1 MPEHPKQLASRSTHH
16 GWLKHLS
23 PVLLLALICIY
34 MAPASAAEAANL
46 PDGRAYELVTRYAQD
61 ETEVGLDGLEPYFTA
76 AATNGDVIDWEGFG
90 ACCGATSGGV
100 SVYQSSRGTAGWQA
114 KTLSPTPSEPLTG
127 LLEEQAPVFWSNDL
141 SQTIFATPS
150 SYAPSDKRAPK
161 SGSIDL
167 YLQGPT
173 GALTWLSQGP
183 TGTGTGTDVAQ
194 FEGATPNLGEV
205 LFGTTEQLTTNATGL
220 EHQKTAQYLYVRDV
234 EDETT
239 SLIDVDN
246 SGKLISPYGARLGNA
261 GPPKEALIVLKS
273 GGTITHA
280 VSEDGQKI
288 FFESPPEGVSE
299 PAGVEP
305 HLYMRD
311 LANNTTIPLDNPEST
326 GSAQYQ
332 GASADGSLVFFT
344 SDEGLDGASTA
355 NELYVFNTTTT
366 PIGPIPPMSAI
377 PMASG
382 TGILGVA
389 AISNDG
395 SKVFF
400 VASGVLANNVNSVG
414 LAALANEPNLYMYE
428 TGTGRTVFV
437 AALAPPDIYTC
448 KPTCASHELSN
459 LGPISQPDI
468 YRPDA
473 TTPDGSV
480 FVFTSSNNLAENNHT
495 PTTVL
500 TEPAYAEQHRLTVA
514 STSGFHPRHTI
525 EIGRGD
531 KEELETVET
540 IDSPTELTFSEY
552 GPAIVDGLAQEQP
565 EGSEVSEVNEEVYR
579 YESDENSL
587 TCVSCTPAGV
597 VATGSAT
604 LGETGGGSY
613 APANHAPPMSENGS
627 LIFFD
632 SPDPLVPGMAE
643 PQTNKLF
650 EPTSVYE
657 WENGTVSLIA
667 EGATTEAVLNGTT
680 PIGSD
685 VFFTTRRQLTP
696 GPNAGYTHI
705 YDARVGGG
713 FTEPSQP
720 PAAPCA
726 DEACRAFGSP
736 TIFSAPPG
744 SAGITELTEPLPEAS
759 SPRFAV
765 SKITGRQRAALA
777 RTGQVTLTVIVTA
790 AGKLTAN
797 AIARLHGKDER
808 VARASATTRDAT
820 TTTLTLRLSK
830 PARAALAA
838 NKTLTLR
845 LEVTYSTTG
854 ATDIAKLT
862 VGGSMSKRAAPES
875 HSHA

>member
-1 MPEHPKQLASRSTHH
+1 MAAAS
-16 GWLKHLS
+16 
-23 PVLLLALICIY
+23 
-34 MAPASAAEAANL
+34 SAHAANL

-61 ETEVGLDGLEPYFTA
+61 QTEVGLDGLEPYFTA

-100 SVYQSSRGTAGWQA
+100 NVYQSSRGTAGWQA

-150 SYAPSDKRAPK
+150 SYAPPDKRAPK

-183 TGTGTGTDVAQ
+183 TGTGAGTDVAQ

-205 LFGTTEQLTTNATGL
+205 LFGTAEQLTANATGL
-220 EHQKTAQYLYVRDV
+220 EHQKTAQYLYARDV

-239 SLIDVDN
+239 SLINVDN

-261 GPPKEALIVLKS
+261 GPPKEALIVLKA
-273 GGTITHA
+273 GGTVTHA

-311 LANNTTIPLDNPEST
+311 LADSTTTSLDNPEST

-332 GASADGSLVFFT
+332 GASADGSIVFFT
-344 SDEGLDGASTA
+344 SDEGIDGASTA
-355 NELYVFNTTTT
+355 NELYAFNTTTT
-366 PIGPIPPMSAI
+366 PIGPIPPMSAV
-377 PMASG
+377 PVASG
-382 TGILGVA
+382 AGIIGVA

-400 VASGVLANNVNSVG
+400 VASSVLANNVNSVG

-437 AALAPPDIYTC
+437 GTLAPPDIYTC

-480 FVFTSSNNLAENNHT
+480 FVFTSSNNLTENNHT
-495 PTTVL
+495 PNTVL
-500 TEPAYAEQHRLTVA
+500 TFPAYAGQHTLTVA
-514 STSGFHPRHTI
+514 STAGFHPRHTI

-531 KEELETVET
+531 KEELENVET
-540 IDSPTELTFSEY
+540 IVSPTELTFSEY
-552 GPAIVDGLAQEQP
+552 GPGIVDGLAQEQP

-579 YESDENSL
+579 YESNENSL
-587 TCVSCTPAGV
+587 VCVSCTPVGV

-613 APANHAPPMSENGS
+613 APANHAAPMSETGS

-632 SPDPLVPGMAE
+632 SPDPLLPGIAE
-643 PQTNKLF
+643 PQTSKLF

-680 PIGSD
+680 PSASD
-685 VFFTTRRQLTP
+685 VFFTTRRRLTP
-696 GPNAGYTHI
+696 GPDAGYTHI

-713 FTEPSQP
+713 FAEPSQP
-720 PAAPCA
+720 PEAPCA
-726 DEACRAFGSP
+726 NEACRPSGNPTVFSP
-736 TIFSAPPG
+736 PPG
-744 SAGITELTEPLPEAS
+744 SASLTVSPEPPPGAL

-765 SKITGRQRAALA
+765 SKITAAQRTALA
-777 RTGQVTLTVIVTA
+777 RTGQVTLTVTVTA
-790 AGKLTAN
+790 AGKLTAT
-797 AIARLHGKDER
+797 ATARLDGKAKR
-808 VARASATTRDAT
+808 VAHASATTRNAM
-820 TTTLTLRLSK
+820 TTTLTLRLNK
-830 PARAALAA
+830 AARVALAA
-838 NKTLTLR
+838 DKTLMLR

-854 ATDIAKLT
+854 TTDIANLT
-862 VGGSMSKRAAPES
+862 VGGSTSKRAASES
-875 HSHA
+875 HRRA